1 MMNVILGETMDLYCE
16 MPRRQAMVW
25 IGMLLGG
32 LSLTAETAQAQ
43 APQITPDQ
51 ASKLVEEGK
60 LVLIDIRTPE
70 EWRQTGVPKGAQR
83 ITMGAS
89 DFVARLT
96 EVTGGDRTK
105 AIGLICRTGNR
116 SSHLQAAML
125 RAGYSQTIDVM
136 GGVAGSG
143 SEPGWIRRGLPIEKC
158 DRC

>member
-1 MMNVILGETMDLYCE
+1 MTGQAILA
-16 MPRRQAMVW
+16 RRQVLTA
-25 IGMLLGG
+25 LGG
-32 LSLTAETAQAQ
+32 LILGATGAWAQ
-43 APQITPDQ
+43 APQITPEQ

-60 LVLIDIRTPE
+60 LVLIDIRTPD
-70 EWRQTGVPKGAQR
+70 EWRQTGVPKGAHR

-96 EVTGGDRTK
+96 EATGGDRSRP
-105 AIGLICRTGNR
+105 IGLICRTGNR

-125 RAGYSQTIDVM
+125 RAGYSQTLDVM

-143 SEPGWIRRGLPIEKC
+143 SEPGWIRRGLPMEKC